1 MNILVPHQLD
11 TRVKLNIFQYFST
24 SLEHVI
30 RFLDHV
36 GTLVTASVIESGMEQ
51 LSVTETSPDVGNSKP
66 PSLLSQLEERLV
78 AVIEEKMEKVEEK
91 IEQKMEKVEE
101 KMEEKMEKI
110 EEKIEE
116 KMEKMEE
123 RRIL

>member
-1 MNILVPHQLD
+1 MPHQLD
-11 TRVKLNIFQYFST
+11 TRVTLNIFQYFST
-24 SLEHVI
+24 SLE
-30 RFLDHV
+30 RFLGHV
-36 GTLVTASVIESGMEQ
+36 GALVTASVIESGMEQ

-91 IEQKMEKVEE
+91 IEEKMEKVEEKIEEKMEKVEEKIEEKMEKVEE
-101 KMEEKMEKI
+101 KMEE
-110 EEKIEE
+110 
-116 KMEKMEE
+116 